1 MAVRLF
7 PRFEYVSLPLLV
19 RGVYDV
25 TPDRQAIVGPV
36 PGFDGLFVA
45 AGFSGHGFMMAP
57 EIGRGVAAMVVGEP
71 PGESF
76 THLRPDRFLTGDLLH
91 ERAVV

>member
-1 MAVRLF
+1 
-7 PRFEYVSLPLLV
+7 LLV

-36 PGFDGLFVA
+36 PGHDGLYVA

-57 EIGRGVAAMVVGEP
+57 EIGRGVTAMVMGEP
-71 PGESF
+71 PGE
-76 THLRPDRFLTGDLLH
+76 TLVRLRPDRFEIGDL
-91 ERAVV
+91 EYESAVV